1 MKRKVTW
8 FLMAVTAALV
18 LAPATFAQAAGAA
31 AAKTTNWVAFAA
43 ALALGVAAAGGGLG
57 QGRATAAACESTA
70 RNPGASGPIRTV
82 FIIGVALI
90 ESLVLYVLVIVFI
103 EVLGGR

>member
-1 MKRKVTW
+1 MTKKAVW
-8 FLMAVTAALV
+8 ILMALVAALV
-18 LAPATFAQAAGAA
+18 LAPATFAQEAGAA
-31 AAKTTNWVAFAA
+31 AAKATDWVGFAA
-43 ALALGVAAAGGGLG
+43 ALALGIAAAGGGLG

-70 RNPGASGPIRTV
+70 RNPGASGPIRTA

-103 EVLGGR
+103 K

>member
-1 MKRKVTW
+1 MARKAMW
-8 FLMAVTAALV
+8 FLSALAMMLVMAPV
-18 LAPATFAQAAGAA
+18 TFAQAAGGAE
-31 AAKTTNWVAFAA
+31 KVTNWVGFAA
-43 ALALGVAAAGGGLG
+43 ALALGIAAAGGGLG

-70 RNPGASGPIRTV
+70 RNPGASGPIRTA

-103 EVLGGR
+103 EVLGK

>member
-1 MKRKVTW
+1 MTKKAVW
-8 FLMAVTAALV
+8 FLMAMVAALV
-18 LAPATFAQAAGAA
+18 LAPVTFAQGAA
-31 AAKTTNWVAFAA
+31 EPAKAIDWIDFAA

-70 RNPGASGPIRTV
+70 RNPGAAGPIRNA

-90 ESLVLYVLVIVFI
+90 ESLVLYALVVVF
-103 EVLGGR
+103 VK

>member
-1 MKRKVTW
+1 MTKKAVW
-8 FLMAVTAALV
+8 FLMAMVAALV
-18 LAPATFAQAAGAA
+18 LAPVTFAQGAA
-31 AAKTTNWVAFAA
+31 EPAKAIDWVDFGA

-70 RNPGASGPIRTV
+70 RNPGAAGPIRNA

-90 ESLVLYVLVIVFI
+90 ESLVLYALVVVF
-103 EVLGGR
+103 VK

>member
-1 MKRKVTW
+1 MTKKAAW
-8 FLMAVTAALV
+8 ILLALV
-18 LAPATFAQAAGAA
+18 IALALAPASFAQAPGG

-70 RNPGASGPIRTV
+70 RNPGASGPIRTA
-82 FIIGVALI
+82 FILGVALI
-90 ESLVLYVLVIVFI
+90 ESLVLYVLVIVLI

>member
-1 MKRKVTW
+1 MSRKAAW
-8 FLMAVTAALV
+8 ILLALV
-18 LAPATFAQAAGAA
+18 ILLALAPASFAQETGG
-31 AAKTTNWVAFAA
+31 AAKTTDWVGFAA

-70 RNPGASGPIRTV
+70 RNPGASGPIRTS

-103 EVLGGR
+103 K